1 MQSTARTN
9 YYEIDEEDLGEY
21 LEGLIP
27 HEELEDLDLDSVISL
42 LKDVGRVTIGGFAG
56 HSDFPLLF
64 LCDI

>member
-9 YYEIDEEDLGEY
+9 YYEIDEEDLEEY

-42 LKDVGRVTIGGFAG
+42 LKDVGRVTIGGFVG
-56 HSDFPLLF
+56 YSDFHLLF